1 MLSAPAKVN
10 LYLGV
15 GARRADGYHDVE
27 TVLQT
32 LSLSDTVV
40 IEPAGGLS
48 VACDTDLGLP
58 AEENLA
64 YRAALALA
72 GTLGRVPRARISLT
86 KRIPAGGG
94 LGGASSDAAAVLVG
108 LARLWGYTDS
118 SEDGAMNA
126 VLHEVAASLGADVP
140 FFLGGGTALFG
151 GRGDVLASC
160 YATPHLNIALIKPDE
175 PVPTGAAYAAF
186 DRLLLPAPPGPGA
199 VADACAT
206 GDAWGVARVLYNN
219 MTEASV
225 SLVPAV
231 GDVLCWSGRAEG
243 VLGTAVAG
251 SGSTVFAVCESGSAA
266 LEVAE
271 EARCRGWWAEVAESR
286 VDGVRVCSA
295 GGER

>member
-40 IEPAGGLS
+40 IEPAEDLS

-72 GTLGRVPRARISLT
+72 EALGREPGACISLT

-108 LARLWGYTDS
+108 LARLWGYTDPGD
-118 SEDGAMNA
+118 DGATEV

-151 GRGDVLASC
+151 GRGDVLTSR
-160 YATPHLNIALIKPDE
+160 YATPRLDIALVKPDE

-186 DRLLLPAPPGPGA
+186 DRLLLPTPPGPGA
-199 VADACAT
+199 VADACAA
-206 GDAWGVARVLYNN
+206 GDARGLARVLYNN

-231 GDVLCWSGRAEG
+231 GDVLGWSRSAGG
-243 VLGTAVAG
+243 VLGAAVAG
-251 SGSTVFAVCESGSAA
+251 SGSTVFAVCESGASA
-266 LEVAE
+266 LRVVE
-271 EARCRGWWAEVAESR
+271 EARCRGWWAEAAESR
-286 VDGVRVCSA
+286 VDGVRACSA